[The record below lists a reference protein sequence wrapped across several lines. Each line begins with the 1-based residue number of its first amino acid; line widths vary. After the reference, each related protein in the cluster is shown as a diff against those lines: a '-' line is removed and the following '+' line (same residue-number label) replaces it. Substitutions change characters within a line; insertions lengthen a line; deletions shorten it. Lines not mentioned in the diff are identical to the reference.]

1 MHLKTDMFLAWR
13 YLKPKRNAVSVITC
27 ISVIG
32 VILGVAVLIVVIAV
46 MAGFTDEF
54 KKKLLETSA
63 HIQIYDYNRGYI
75 EDPDAVIATA
85 KSCGI
90 KAAPVV
96 KRHILLQRGRRFVP
110 KLLIG
115 IDPEQ
120 QLESVNVSKFVKY
133 GNFSLRKGE
142 ILISDVIASE
152 ISARVGDTVILH
164 SPAKLAE
171 MVDLIDGKGGK
182 KIKSPEKIY
191 LPSEFK
197 ITGIFSFGKYDFDKN
212 VLFTSLDDAD
222 ELLGLPWGTATVV
235 YARVAD
241 PFHMRDDLK
250 KLRANLPGLFVL
262 SWRQMNRK
270 FLGVLEVEKNM
281 QFFLLAFIVLVAAFS
296 ITNTLITVVVQKTR
310 EIGLLKALGATNGTV
325 VRIFVLQGFIVGL
338 VGTIFGI
345 IAGLAVIHWRN
356 QLLHA
361 MRVITRQEIFPKE
374 FYIFS
379 QLPAT
384 VEWRDLLVIGVIS
397 VALCTIGGVIPAVRA
412 SRLAPAQALRY
423 E

>member
-1 MHLKTDMFLAWR
+1 
-13 YLKPKRNAVSVITC
+13 
-27 ISVIG
+27 
-32 VILGVAVLIVVIAV
+32 
-46 MAGFTDEF
+46 
-54 KKKLLETSA
+54 
-63 HIQIYDYNRGYI
+63 
-75 EDPDAVIATA
+75 
-85 KSCGI
+85 
-90 KAAPVV
+90 
-96 KRHILLQRGRRFVP
+96 
-110 KLLIG
+110 
-115 IDPEQ
+115 
-120 QLESVNVSKFVKY
+120 
-133 GNFSLRKGE
+133 E

-171 MVDLIDGKGGK
+171 MVNLIDGKSGK
-182 KIKSPEKIY
+182 KDAGPEKIY

-197 ITGIFSFGKYDFDKN
+197 IAGIFSFGKYDFDKN
-212 VLFTSLDDAD
+212 VLFVNIDDAD
-222 ELLGLPWGTATVV
+222 ELFGLPWGAATVI
-235 YARVAD
+235 YARVED
-241 PFHMRDDLK
+241 PFNMQGDLK
-250 KLRANLPGLFVL
+250 RLRAKLPGLFVL

-325 VRIFVLQGFIVGL
+325 VRIFILQGFIVGL

-356 QLLHA
+356 SILHA
-361 MRVITRQEIFPKE
+361 MRVVTRQELFPKE

-384 VEWRDLLVIGVIS
+384 VDLTDLVIIGTIS
-397 VALCTIGGVIPAVRA
+397 VCLCTLGGVIPAVRA
-412 SRLAPAQALRY
+412 PRLDPAEALRY

>member
-1 MHLKTDMFLAWR
+1 MFLAWR
-13 YLKPKRNAVSVITC
+13 YLRPKRNAVSVITC

-32 VILGVAVLIVVIAV
+32 VILGVAVLIVVISV

-54 KKKLLETSA
+54 KKKLLATSA
-63 HIQIYDYNRGYI
+63 HIQIYDYNRGYLD
-75 EDPDAVIATA
+75 DPDAVIATA
-85 KSCGI
+85 KSCGV

-96 KRHILLQRGRRFVP
+96 KRHVLLQRGNRFMP

-115 IDPEQ
+115 IDPDQ
-120 QLESVNVSKFVKY
+120 QLESVNVSKFVNC

-152 ISARVGDTVILH
+152 ISARVGDKVILH
-164 SPAKLAE
+164 SPAKLAK
-171 MVDLIDGKGGK
+171 MVNLIDGENGK
-182 KIKSPEKIY
+182 KVSDPEKIY
-191 LPSEFK
+191 LPSEFT
-197 ITGIFSFGKYDFDKN
+197 ISGIFSFGKYDFDKN
-212 VLFTSLDDAD
+212 VLFVNIDDAD
-222 ELLGLPWGTATVV
+222 ELFGLPWGTATVV

-241 PFHMRDDLK
+241 PFNMRDDLK
-250 KLRANLPGLFVL
+250 RLRAKLPGLFVL

-325 VRIFVLQGFIVGL
+325 VRIFIFQGFLVGL
-338 VGTIFGI
+338 LGTIFGI

-356 QLLHA
+356 SLLHA
-361 MRVITRQEIFPKE
+361 MRIITGQELFPKE
-374 FYIFS
+374 YYIFS

-384 VEWRDLLVIGVIS
+384 VDLRDILVIGIIS
-397 VALCTIGGVIPAVRA
+397 VFLCTLGGIIPAVRA
-412 SRLAPAQALRY
+412 SRLDPAQALRY

>member
-1 MHLKTDMFLAWR
+1 MFIAWR
-13 YLKPKRNAVSVITC
+13 YLRPKRNAVSVITC
-27 ISVIG
+27 ISVVG
-32 VILGVAVLIVVIAV
+32 VTLGVAVLIVVIAV

-85 KSCGI
+85 KSCGV

-96 KRHILLQRGRRFVP
+96 KRHVLLQRGSRFVP

-115 IDPEQ
+115 IDPDQ
-120 QLESVNVSKFVKY
+120 QLESVNVSKFVTC

-142 ILISDVIASE
+142 VLISDVIASE

-171 MVDLIDGKGGK
+171 MVDMVDGKKGIK
-182 KIKSPEKIY
+182 LKSPEKIY

-197 ITGIFSFGKYDFDKN
+197 IAGIFSFGKYNFDKE

-222 ELLGLPWGTATVV
+222 DLFGLPWGSATVV
-235 YARVAD
+235 YARVHD
-241 PFHMRDDLK
+241 PFNMRGDLK
-250 KLRANLPGLFVL
+250 RLRARLPGLFVL
-262 SWRQMNRK
+262 PWRQMNSK

-310 EIGLLKALGATNGTV
+310 EIGLLKALGATNASV
-325 VRIFVLQGFIVGL
+325 VRIFILQGFIVGSL
-338 VGTIFGI
+338 GTLLGI
-345 IAGLAVIHWRN
+345 LTGIAVIHWRN
-356 QLLHA
+356 ELLHA
-361 MRVITRQEIFPKE
+361 MRVVTGQQIFPKE
-374 FYIFS
+374 YYIFS

-384 VEWRDLLVIGVIS
+384 LNVHDLVVIGI
-397 VALCTIGGVIPAVRA
+397 I
-412 SRLAPAQALRY
+412 
-423 E
+423 